1 LQYAIVYALGNIAYS
16 LTILGQ
22 YADAEAC
29 CEEALELSRRLHA
42 QLTTAQLLNTLGII
56 HYRRGDYAQAQQVY
70 EEALNLHRSLGS
82 TDQEANALVHLAQ
95 TYVAQGNHAR
105 AAELAR
111 HALATA
117 EALQAPSLQIEAL
130 NALAEA
136 MIGYGDLESAAACAD
151 QAVELSRSLGA
162 DDLMAIAL
170 RLRGQAT
177 VARGYSWQEDFIGSA
192 ALCDAVRDRFELA
205 RTWRAHG
212 AALLQT
218 GSLDEG
224 IAYLKRAYDTFSL
237 SGADGEVRRM
247 RSMYH
252 DTLEL

>member
-136 MIGYGDLESAAACAD
+136 MIGYGDLEAAAACAD

-170 RLRGQAT
+170 RLRGEAT

-192 ALCDAVRDRFELA
+192 ALCDTVRDHFELA
-205 RTWRAHG
+205 RTWQAYG
-212 AALLQT
+212 AALLRT
-218 GSLDEG
+218 GNLNEG

-237 SGADGEVRRM
+237 SGANGEVRRM

>member
-1 LQYAIVYALGNIAYS
+1 MPWYI
-16 LTILGQ
+16 
-22 YADAEAC
+22 
-29 CEEALELSRRLHA
+29 SRRPTSRRVISRA
-42 QLTTAQLLNTLGII
+42 QRNLPAMHWRLL
-56 HYRRGDYAQAQQVY
+56 
-70 EEALNLHRSLGS
+70 
-82 TDQEANALVHLAQ
+82 
-95 TYVAQGNHAR
+95 
-105 AAELAR
+105 
-111 HALATA
+111 
-117 EALQAPSLQIEAL
+117 ALQAPSLQIEAL

-151 QAVELSRSLGA
+151 QAVELSRSIGA

-170 RLRGQAT
+170 RLRGEAT
-177 VARGYSWQEDFIGSA
+177 VARRYSWQEDFIGSA
-192 ALCDAVRDRFELA
+192 ALCDTVRDHFELA
-205 RTWRAHG
+205 RAWQAYG

-252 DTLEL
+252 ALEL